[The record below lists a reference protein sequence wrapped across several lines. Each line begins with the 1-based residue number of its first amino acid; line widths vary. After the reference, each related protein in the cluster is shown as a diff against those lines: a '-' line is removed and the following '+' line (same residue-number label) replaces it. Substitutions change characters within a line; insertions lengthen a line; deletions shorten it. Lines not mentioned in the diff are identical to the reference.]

1 MKAFALALSFLIYR
15 PSRSLVLVLF
25 VLLAVIAA
33 IWGSVLTWASNADLQ
48 SSLAGMQKIGADIV
62 IIRRGSSQQYTQ
74 IGNLELTH
82 MAQWIRETKDVID
95 VSTELRLFTYENSPW
110 SDQPKAYVYAIDPK
124 TDFTVSEWLPTETP
138 APLGHNE
145 VYVGNKLRLPDSQEV
160 VNLAGL
166 DLRVAERLE
175 ETGTTL
181 DDTLFVTFSTARVLA
196 ENYHRLDQNVP
207 GLEANYVPVF
217 MVALREGANAIEAA
231 TRILE
236 IVPGVSTFESYEF
249 FRSGREQLTGL
260 MRSLDRLFIFVWLGA
275 LIGIAIVFLISLNE
289 RRREIGVLRV
299 LGASRSFALRTM
311 ITEGALLA
319 IIGAIPGVLTGL
331 LGGGVVLPILIA
343 GFETQQITPNQWVS
357 AGVSGLAI
365 ALFSVAIATLVPIL
379 WVFRRDPAVSMRG

>member
-319 IIGAIPGVLTGL
+319 IISAIPGVLTGL